1 MPRREVAENEEDER
15 LLDLHAGSNSSSGN
29 DTQVKATTAAAA
41 AAASGKRTPAKAA
54 RKPVDLRYEQ
64 QQQPWEC
71 VRVDQQQQAAAATL

>member
-1 MPRREVAENEEDER
+1 MPRREVAEDEEDER

-64 QQQPWEC
+64 QPWEC
-71 VRVDQQQQAAAATL
+71 VRVNQQQAAAATL